1 MKTKWFLTL
10 FLISILLV
18 SAGASVS
25 RVMAENEQ
33 PPAGVETTSQ
43 GQAGTTL
50 SAYVTAKA
58 EWIRV
63 YNWSLD
69 KDVTPKEW
77 DLFVGDSGTSRYT
90 ITVTKGSPTDTK
102 LIGGEVCVTNGGGVA
117 TENLD
122 ITINLLGKSGAGPFS
137 PITSTHLDDLGT
149 IAAGQTR
156 CYDYEIS
163 YSFQTGWQYKVS
175 AEITITNHSGSLGTP
190 KGPSPDT
197 DFTVPSA
204 PTVYNASIKVLDT
217 NGEEW
222 TFFES
227 GSVSY
232 DKTFTCGES
241 GYYINKAFA
250 NLIDVQGEKYSI
262 HDSAKVT
269 IRCYALQV
277 SKTAVTEFDRQYH
290 WDIEKTVKPAELTL
304 SSGQLYDVSYEVTVK
319 TTGYTDGNYRV
330 RGDIVI
336 SNPAPMDAE
345 LTAVIDTL
353 SSLTLDCQSLTVPA
367 LTVPAGGTLT
377 CTYTASLPDGETR
390 TNTATVSLRNY
401 TYDYNKVATP
411 AAGTTSFS
419 GTAVVSFASA
429 TMHEIDKCVDVTD
442 NLADR
447 LGTVCV
453 DDAQKTFEYKYTVG
467 PYEACGNYEVNNT
480 AKFTTE
486 DKGLTGSA
494 SATVK
499 ITVPCAVGCTLTQG
513 YWKTHSSYGPAPYD
527 DNWAKIGENTS
538 FFRSGKSWYQV
549 FWTAPAGNVYY
560 NLAHQYMAA
569 RLNILNGAD
578 PAEVSAALAQAT
590 TLFET
595 YTPAQVAGLKGN
607 AKLTWTSLASLL
619 DQYNNGY
626 IGPGHCS
633 E

>member
-25 RVMAENEQ
+25 RVMAGNEQ

-50 SAYVTAKA
+50 TADVTTKA

-90 ITVTKGSPTDTK
+90 ITVTKGSAADTK
-102 LIGGEVCVTNGGGVA
+102 LIGGHVCVTNGGERA
-117 TENLD
+117 TEGLAITVRLTAPPSTAELASTTPSGLGNLAPSETKCFD
-122 ITINLLGKSGAGPFS
+122 YII
-137 PITSTHLDDLGT
+137 
-149 IAAGQTR
+149 Q
-156 CYDYEIS
+156 YDYTAGKE
-163 YSFQTGWQYKVS
+163 YKVT
-175 AEITITNHSGSLGTP
+175 ADVTITNHSGSLGEP
-190 KGPSPDT
+190 KGPSPSA
-197 DFTVPSA
+197 TVNFPSA
-204 PTVYNASIKVLDT
+204 PTRILNDSITVND
-217 NGEEW
+217 GAMSWE
-222 TFFES
+222 FSAS
-227 GSVSY
+227 GSATY
-232 DKTFTCGES
+232 NTTFTCGEDQTYTNTAS
-241 GYYINKAFA
+241 ATLQKFDTI
-250 NLIDVQGEKYSI
+250 S
-262 HDSAKVT
+262 DSATVT
-269 IRCYALQV
+269 VKCYALQV
-277 SKTAVTEFDRQYH
+277 SKTAVTKFDRQYH
-290 WDIEKTVKPAELTL
+290 WDIEKMVTPAELTL
-304 SSGQLYDVSYEVTVK
+304 SSGQVYDVSYKVTVK
-319 TTGYTDGNYRV
+319 TTGYTDGNYQV
-330 RGDIVI
+330 SGEIEI
-336 SNPAPMDAE
+336 YNPAPMAAE
-345 LTAVIDTL
+345 LAAVVDTL
-353 SSLTLDCQSLTVPA
+353 SDATGLSLSCPSLTVPA
-367 LTVPAGGTLT
+367 KGTLT
-377 CTYTASLPDGETR
+377 CTYSASLPDGTTR
-390 TNTATVSLRNY
+390 TNTATVSLQNY

-419 GTAVVSFASA
+419 GTAEVEFTSES
-429 TMHEIDKCVDVTD
+429 MHEIDKCVEVTD
-442 NLADR
+442 TLKGS

-453 DDAQKTFEYKYTVG
+453 GDAPKTFEYTYTVG
-467 PYEACGNYEVNNT
+467 PYEACGNYEVKNT
-480 AKFTTE
+480 AEFKTE

-527 DNWAKIGENTS
+527 DNWAKIGEDTT
-538 FFRSGKSWYQV
+538 FFKSGKTWYQV

-569 RLNILNGAD
+569 RLNILNGASST
-578 PAEVSAALAQAT
+578 PAVDAALAQAT

-607 AKLTWTSLASLL
+607 AKLTWSILASLL